1 MKKAFSLALALL
13 LCLSLIP
20 ATVNAAEAS
29 AKLTGPSVVR
39 AGQTITL
46 TFSLAGESL
55 IGGQGLITYD
65 SAQLDLIGTKPVIT
79 GNWDVKFNGNI
90 FAIENTDQDSPIT
103 SSTKIFTVTFLV
115 KQLEA
120 GTKLNIGITG
130 ILATDSNYEEHNIG
144 TATYSVNIAP
154 PLSSDNTLKNL
165 TVTNGTLVP
174 EFDPSVTNYTVDV
187 PFSVSK
193 LDMVVEAPDGATLSI
208 YDPTLTPDATTMYT
222 ITVTAANGAKKT
234 YVINVTREQDPN
246 YVPSANNFLS
256 GIQVKDFFISPYFDR
271 NVTTYLVWLPYET
284 EKITVTATA
293 QDKKAS
299 VRVEGGSGLV
309 AGEDNVVQIICT
321 AENGEEKIYTIIA
334 KRAAPH
340 GEIVVPPPTTNPVVP
355 PDTQPSPTDPTG
367 PVQTTPPT
375 TSGEN
380 TPPSS
385 GSQQPPEPVKDD
397 GNIVLLVIYFMILL
411 VALCGIIVCLVFII
425 GMRKKK

>member
-46 TFSLAGESL
+46 TFSLGGDNL
-55 IGGQGLITYD
+55 IGAEGLLDYD
-65 SAQLDLIGTKPVIT
+65 PAQLDLIGTKPVIT
-79 GNWDVKFNGNI
+79 GNWDVKFNDKK
-90 FAIENTDQDSPIT
+90 FTIENTDQSSPIT
-103 SSTKIFTVTFLV
+103 TSTKIFTVTFLV

-120 GTKLNIGITG
+120 GTKLNIGVTG
-130 ILATDSNYEEHNIG
+130 ILATDSSYEEHNIG
-144 TATYSVNIAP
+144 TATYSVSIAA
-154 PLSSDNTLKNL
+154 PLSSDNALKSL

-174 EFDPSVTNYTVDV
+174 EFDPSVTSYTVDV

-234 YVINVTREQDPN
+234 YVINVKREQDPN

-256 GIQVKDFFISPYFDR
+256 GIQVKDFFISPYFDK

-284 EKITVTATA
+284 EQITVTATA

-299 VRVEGGSGLV
+299 VRVEGGSSLI
-309 AGEDNVVQIICT
+309 AGEDNAVQIICT
-321 AENGEEKIYTIIA
+321 AENGEEKIYTVIA

-340 GEIVVPPPTTNPVVP
+340 GEIVIPPPTTGPTVP
-355 PDTQPSPTDPTG
+355 PDTQPAPTDPTE
-367 PVQTTPPT
+367 PVQPTPPES
-375 TSGEN
+375 SGN
-380 TPPSS
+380 APSS
-385 GSQQPPEPVKDD
+385 GSQQPPEPVKED

-411 VALCGIIVCLVFII
+411 VALCGIVVCMVFII